1 MRLWS
6 IHPKYLDSKGLV
18 ALWRETLLAQKV
30 LMGQT
35 KGYQHHPQLLR
46 FKEIPNHLNIIAFYL
61 NEIAKT
67 AALRN
72 YRFDASKIIATPE
85 LCLLKVTTGQLAF
98 EKQHLIDKLKIRDQQ
113 WLEKLNQHADWEA
126 HPLFQ
131 IVEGTIESWEK
142 GHQ

>member
-46 FKEIPNHLNIIAFYL
+46 FKGIDNTLNIIAFYL
-61 NEIAKT
+61 KEIAHVAT
-67 AALRN
+67 LRD
-72 YRFDASKIIATPE
+72 YRFDASKIVATPE
-85 LCLLKVTTGQLAF
+85 QKIIAVTTGQLAF

-113 WLEKLNQHADWEA
+113 WLQSLSLETTWDA

-131 IVEGTIESWEK
+131 IVEGKIESWEK